1 MNAWFSW
8 FRHHRLMWLS
18 GRRWRMRLVLWGGA
32 IAVGMIGVAFA
43 WAANRAQDLFQSML
57 ISPWIALAVT
67 PAGFI
72 LCAWLTRVVFPGAQ
86 GSGIPQAIAARRLK
100 DDAKRSGLLSLRL
113 TVGKILLTL
122 IGLLCGASIGREG
135 PTVQVG
141 SSIMLSAA
149 KLGGMGRERGLIL
162 AGSAAGVAAAF
173 NTPLAGIVFAIE
185 EMSRAFESRTS
196 GLVLMAV
203 ILAGLASLGMV
214 GNYSYFGHSTSTLAG
229 MTDWAAVPLCGI
241 AGGILGAAF
250 SALVVNG
257 SVRLKG
263 WIAPEPMRRSLLWA
277 FGCGL
282 VVALCG
288 LFSHGMTYGTGYQAA
303 KSAIEGH
310 DLAWSF
316 APLKFI
322 ANTAST
328 LSGIPGGLFSPS
340 LSVGAGIGSL
350 VGKLLGAPATGAIVL
365 LGMTAYFAGVVQA
378 PITAFVI
385 IEEMSDAS
393 AMVIPLMMAAFI
405 GYGVS
410 RLFQR
415 ESIYHALS
423 RHFLADSQAVAD
435 AQPAQPEAAPPGGG
449 LQGPV

>member
-1 MNAWFSW
+1 MLARLSG
-8 FRHHRLMWLS
+8 FRHHRLIFLS
-18 GRRWRMRLVLWGGA
+18 ARRWRMRLVLWGGA
-32 IAVGMIGVAFA
+32 VAVGAVGVAFA
-43 WAANRAQDLFQSML
+43 QAANKAQDLFLHML
-57 ISPWIALAVT
+57 VTPWLALLIT
-67 PAGFI
+67 PAGFV

-86 GSGIPQAIAARRLK
+86 GSGIPQAIAARRIK
-100 DDAKRSGLLSLRL
+100 DDNQRRGLLSLKL

-122 IGLLCGASIGREG
+122 IGLFTGASIGREG

-141 SSIMLSAA
+141 ASIMLAAA
-149 KLGGMGRERGLIL
+149 KWGGMGRERGLIL

-203 ILAGLASLGMV
+203 ILAGLASLAMV
-214 GNYSYFGHSTSTLAG
+214 GDYSYFGHSTATLSGA
-229 MTDWAAVPLCGI
+229 MDWLAVPICGV
-241 AGGILGAAF
+241 AGGVGGACF

-257 SVRLKG
+257 SLRLKG
-263 WIAPEPMRRSLLWA
+263 FVAKKPMQRSLIWA
-277 FGCGL
+277 LSCGL

-288 LFSHGMTYGTGYQAA
+288 ILSHGATYGTGYAA
-303 KSAIEGH
+303 ARGAVEGH
-310 DLAWSF
+310 HLALSF
-316 APLKFI
+316 AALKFI

-340 LSVGAGIGSL
+340 LSVGAGVGSIVAQL
-350 VGKLLGAPATGAIVL
+350 MHSQATGAIVL

-385 IEEMSDAS
+385 IEEMSGNS
-393 AMVIPLMMAAFI
+393 AMVIPLMMAAVI

-415 ESIYHALS
+415 ESIYHALA
-423 RHFLADSQAVAD
+423 RHFLAGL
-435 AQPAQPEAAPPGGG
+435 PEASSLPEARASGPEPGA
-449 LQGPV
+449 

>member
-1 MNAWFSW
+1 
-8 FRHHRLMWLS
+8 
-18 GRRWRMRLVLWGGA
+18 
-32 IAVGMIGVAFA
+32 
-43 WAANRAQDLFQSML
+43 
-57 ISPWIALAVT
+57 
-67 PAGFI
+67 
-72 LCAWLTRVVFPGAQ
+72 
-86 GSGIPQAIAARRLK
+86 PQVIAARHLK
-100 DDAKRSGLLSLRL
+100 DEAARKRLLSLRV

-122 IGLLCGASIGREG
+122 VGLACGASIGREG

-141 SSIMLSAA
+141 ASIMLYAA
-149 KLGGMGRERGLIL
+149 KLGGMGREKGLIL

-214 GNYSYFGHSTSTLAG
+214 GNYSYFGHSTSTLL
-229 MTDWAAVPLCGI
+229 TTIDWLAVPLCGVL
-241 AGGILGAAF
+241 GGLLGAAF
-250 SALVVNG
+250 SALVVRG
-257 SVRLKG
+257 SVWLKS
-263 WIAPEPMRRSLLWA
+263 WIAPSPMRRSLLWA
-277 FGCGL
+277 LACGL
-282 VVALCG
+282 LVALCG
-288 LFSHGMTYGTGYQAA
+288 LFSHGATYGTGYDAA

-310 DLAWSF
+310 DLASSF
-316 APLKFI
+316 TPLKFI
-322 ANTAST
+322 TNTAST

-340 LSVGAGIGSL
+340 LSVGAGLGSL
-350 VGKLLGAPATGAIVL
+350 VAKMLGAHAVGAIVL

-410 RLFQR
+410 RVFQR
-415 ESIYHALS
+415 ESIYHALA
-423 RHFLADSQAVAD
+423 RDFLANLPGESEAT
-435 AQPAQPEAAPPGGG
+435 QPEAGEAARQP
-449 LQGPV
+449 